1 MTAHPT
7 TSADPVPP
15 TAGGTDLGPAAEPE
29 LHLDIPGG
37 FHSLGL
43 DLDGE
48 ERLEQLWSI
57 AETIWPAGSDFQRE
71 VAFHAYRE
79 MADHALTENSFF
91 AGFCLD
97 KAPDG
102 RLTTASLLARLDPLD
117 EPNAEISARGLFEAL
132 STNGNN
138 TVKEIRVPAGPGV
151 LVLCGLEWQSDPAD
165 DSAPSLPM
173 ARADVYLPIPRMG
186 RLLVLSLTTP
196 SLPDLPFY
204 VALLSKSAHDLRVSS
219 VAETGSSP
227 GGADRPT
234 PTVAD
239 ETRAV
244 FG

>member
-1 MTAHPT
+1 MQ
-7 TSADPVPP
+7 SAMQ
-15 TAGGTDLGPAAEPE
+15 E

-48 ERLEQLWSI
+48 ERLEQLWAIS
-57 AETIWPAGSDFQRE
+57 ERIWPTGSDFQRE
-71 VAFHAYRE
+71 VAFHSYRE
-79 MADHALTENSFF
+79 MADHALAENSFY

-97 KAPDG
+97 EAPDG

-117 EPNAEISARGLFEAL
+117 EPDAELSARGLLEAL
-132 STNGNN
+132 SANDNN
-138 TVKEIRVPAGPGV
+138 TVEEIRVPAGPGV

-165 DSAPSLPM
+165 DTAPSLPL
-173 ARADVYLPIPRMG
+173 ARADVYLPLPRMQ

-204 VALLSKSAHDLRVSS
+204 VSLLSKSAHDLTVSS
-219 VAETGSSP
+219 GTEADSGPDSGDERRGTAAEQVR
-227 GGADRPT
+227 AD
-234 PTVAD
+234 
-239 ETRAV
+239 